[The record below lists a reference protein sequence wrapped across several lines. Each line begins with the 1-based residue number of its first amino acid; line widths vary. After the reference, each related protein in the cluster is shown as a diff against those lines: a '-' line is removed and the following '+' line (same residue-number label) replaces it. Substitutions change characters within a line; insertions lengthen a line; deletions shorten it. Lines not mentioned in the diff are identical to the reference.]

1 MGPFKIEINGECLTV
16 ENVRD
21 FGWSMIELEDGTDW
35 YIFQDSEDAGEEARK
50 YWEDLAR
57 DDPKEFTCI
66 VGEENLINWGLG
78 ISSGPGS
85 TAVKSLEDWLDL
97 WLDTPEEQ
105 WASYDGCEVDCRIS
119 KNLQRELLLENRCV
133 CYRHN

>member
-21 FGWSMIELEDGTDW
+21 FGWPMIELEDGTDW
-35 YIFQDSEDAGEEARK
+35 YIFQGSEDAGEEARK

-57 DDPKEFTCI
+57 DDPKEFTCLI
-66 VGEENLINWGLG
+66 GEENLINWGLG
-78 ISSGPGS
+78 IPSGPGS
-85 TAVKSLEDWLDL
+85 TAVSSLEDWLDL
-97 WLDTPEEQ
+97 RLDTPEEQ
-105 WASYDGCEVDCRIS
+105 WASYDGNEVDCRIS
-119 KNLQRELLLENRCV
+119 KNLQRELSLENRCV